1 MSKKSLKLADLK
13 LEDVIQGG
21 NKNIEAIADA
31 NRAIIDGYTDLA
43 KRQYDM
49 LKDFIDE
56 VKGLG
61 GDRDELKA
69 QLKEMM
75 DLAKDDVAALQKMAK
90 KTNSQAQKILKKRT
104 EANLKAWKDLLDDA
118 RSKVAKKEA
127 VAEAPKAA
135 SKPAKKKAAKK
146 KAAKKKTAK

>member
-1 MSKKSLKLADLK
+1 MAKKSLKLSELK
-13 LEDVIQGG
+13 LDDLIKGG

-61 GDRDELKA
+61 GDRNDLKA
-69 QLKEMM
+69 QLKEMLE
-75 DLAKDDVAALQKMAK
+75 LAKEDVSALQKMAN

-104 EANLKAWKDLLDDA
+104 EANVKAWKELMEDA
-118 RSKVAKKEA
+118 RSKLKGEKEEE
-127 VAEAPKAA
+127 EAP
-135 SKPAKKKAAKK
+135 KPAKKKAAKK
-146 KAAKKKTAK
+146 KAAKKKA